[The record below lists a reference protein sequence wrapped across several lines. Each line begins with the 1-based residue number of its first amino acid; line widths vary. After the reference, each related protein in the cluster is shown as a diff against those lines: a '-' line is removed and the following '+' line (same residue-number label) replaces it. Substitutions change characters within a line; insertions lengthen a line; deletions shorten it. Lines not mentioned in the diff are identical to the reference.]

1 MKEHLQVD
9 ATTPMDVKASRE
21 VAPIARNCKQ
31 AYIGWL
37 KIISKTE

>member
-9 ATTPMDVKASRE
+9 ATTPMVVKDSRE
-21 VAPIARNCKQ
+21 VALIARNSMR

-37 KIISKTE
+37 KIIFKTE